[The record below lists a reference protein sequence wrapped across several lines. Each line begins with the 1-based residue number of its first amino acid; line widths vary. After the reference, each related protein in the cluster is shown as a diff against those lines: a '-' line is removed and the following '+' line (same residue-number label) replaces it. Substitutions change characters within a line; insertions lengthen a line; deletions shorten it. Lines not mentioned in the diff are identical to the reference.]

1 MVVII
6 KMYLECT
13 PCILFVGFVI
23 HTQFVSLEYELG
35 WVDRA
40 ETCAWNISE

>member
-35 WVDRA
+35 RVDRA